1 VHLVEAV
8 REATEWDHTVFL
20 TLVVPKVPALRRS
33 LAAGANVI
41 DVGCGS
47 AEWDFRVAQAFPR
60 ARFLGLDP
68 NSAALRRARDKARS
82 LGLDDRVVLRR
93 GSGQSMRFDARFD
106 IAYLGEVLCA
116 VAEPSRLLRNCRRAL
131 RPGGL
136 VVVVEGL
143 LDRTARSSEGTG
155 RLLAAMDLEFALQGA
170 RFLSKTEIRDL
181 LGRSGFVGI
190 RIFDAGGGLS
200 FVVARREGPHRSAS
214 GRA

>member
-1 VHLVEAV
+1 
-8 REATEWDHTVFL
+8 
-20 TLVVPKVPALRRS
+20 
-33 LAAGANVI
+33 
-41 DVGCGS
+41 
-47 AEWDFRVAQAFPR
+47 
-60 ARFLGLDP
+60 
-68 NSAALRRARDKARS
+68 
-82 LGLDDRVVLRR
+82 
-93 GSGQSMRFDARFD
+93 MRFDARFD

-136 VVVVEGL
+136 LVVVEGL
-143 LDRTARSSEGTG
+143 LDRTAPSSERTG